1 MAKMT
6 QYEKVLDAFAVAKN
20 NRVSVATLKSLVG
33 ASYPIILS
41 KMRANGCVIHSF
53 KDGKKIVEY
62 CFVEFGGESA
72 NTPKKTIEK
81 KHTKV
86 TKQNAQ
92 KRAAKSNFVED
103 TLDFD
108 RNTGEMKTFSVENDF
123 DDFPLDDYREQYN
136 SAKSDYNFD

>member
-20 NRVSVATLKSLVG
+20 NRVSVATLQSLVG

-41 KMRANGCVIHSF
+41 KMRANGCIIHSF
-53 KDGKKIVEY
+53 KEGKKIVEY
-62 CFVEFGGESA
+62 CFGGESA
-72 NTPKKTIEK
+72 NTSKKTIEK
-81 KHTKV
+81 KQAKV
-86 TKQNAQ
+86 TKPNAQ